1 MMEGEAGAVADVVET
16 SECGGG
22 EDRPLQGRSEALD
35 ESGEVGGS
43 WKGALEEHDVLEE
56 FDVLD
61 VLEAE

>member
-35 ESGEVGGS
+35 ESSEVGES
-43 WKGALEEHDVLEE
+43 WRRLLEELEE
-56 FDVLD
+56 
-61 VLEAE
+61 LEAE